1 MRIVQ
6 NIFPNATWQSDEA
19 RSSVGAQAVPH
30 SPLAP
35 DRAVGCVS
43 PHAGKNAR
51 SEVLQAMNIVAVR
64 HHQILEVRECG
75 PWLVAGVVDA
85 EPALV
90 QPPVGTHRH
99 PARLFT

>member
-35 DRAVGCVS
+35 DRAAGCVS

-51 SEVLQAMNIVAVR
+51 SEIPPNSASVGLKDDENI
-64 HHQILEVRECG
+64 L
-75 PWLVAGVVDA
+75 
-85 EPALV
+85 
-90 QPPVGTHRH
+90 
-99 PARLFT
+99 